1 LISAYRK
8 YFLLAPILLLIL
20 GVIFVISIQKPK
32 LSELTIG
39 FPGPWGSLLPPLQY
53 TMIGDAV
60 LGNQF
65 EPLVDMERGGV
76 IVPFAAKSWQISD
89 DRRVFVFK
97 IDSER
102 RFSDGTKLTAQDF
115 KRSWEDGL
123 KLEAIAAQK
132 SLMDVLYK
140 IEGFEE
146 FSVTGNLKGIEALDE
161 ATLKITFNSPFRM
174 ALDHL
179 AGSRYAA
186 YKIVNSQYIG
196 TGPYRIVNAS
206 ESFIQMEKNP
216 YSKIPVG
223 IEKVNIKRL
232 DRMSAENQ
240 ILNGEIDVYPGA
252 GRTLYQ
258 GPCGEGKFGCLDG
271 FEAAHSVLLVNG
283 NSNRVLANPELRL
296 ALQFIISRDYN
307 GVSPNLIYDKYKV
320 LPGSRDPQT
329 FLPFQAGRLN
339 DEEAESIIVKGE
351 AFVADLVTASKAH
364 PLVLAYVKGSQQGQA
379 IQELLSAHHITTTEP
394 LVCKSFLEL
403 QPLID
408 HESKPDLAILSAS
421 VADGDPD
428 GIYHALGAKGAITT
442 PMTIRQRVSEIL
454 ESGREIQDISKLDEH
469 YKNAAVA
476 ILEEVPWVHLG
487 FLREKT
493 VYRTDKIVVK
503 QQNVK
508 SRIREPFSIFEPK

>member
-1 LISAYRK
+1 MTLHQR
-8 YFLLAPILLLIL
+8 
-20 GVIFVISIQKPK
+20 PK

-60 LGNQF
+60 LGNEF

-97 IDSER
+97 IDPDR
-102 RFSDGTKLTAQDF
+102 KFSDGTRLTAQDF
-115 KRSWEDGL
+115 KRSWEGGL

-146 FSVTGNLKGIEALDE
+146 FSLKGSLKGLEVLDDT
-161 ATLKITFNSPFRM
+161 TLKITFNSPFRM

-186 YKIVNSQYIG
+186 YKIVGNKYIG
-196 TGPYRIVNAS
+196 TGPYRIVDAN
-206 ESFIQMEKNP
+206 EKFIQMEKNS
-216 YSKIPVG
+216 YSKVPVG
-223 IEKVNIKRL
+223 IEKITIKSL
-232 DRMSAENQ
+232 DRITAESQ
-240 ILNGEIDVYPGA
+240 ILSGEIDVFPGA
-252 GRTLYQ
+252 GRTLYH
-258 GPCGEGKFGCLDG
+258 GPCGEAKFECLDG

-283 NSNRVLANPELRL
+283 NSNRVLAKPELRL
-296 ALQFIISRDYN
+296 ALQYIMSRDYN
-307 GVSPNLIYDKYKV
+307 GVSPILIYEKHKV

-329 FLPFQAGRLN
+329 FLPLQAGRLP
-339 DEEAESIIVKGE
+339 DAEVDKIIGRGA
-351 AFVADLVTASKAH
+351 AFVADLVTASKAS
-364 PLVLAYVKGSQQGQA
+364 PLLLAYVKNSQQGQA
-379 IQELLSAHHITTTEP
+379 IQELLAAHNISISPP
-394 LVCKSFLEL
+394 LICENFVEM

-428 GIYHALGAKGAITT
+428 GIYHALGEKGAITT
-442 PMTIRQRVSEIL
+442 PMTIRKPVSDLL
-454 ESGREIQDISKLDEH
+454 EEGREIQDISKLDAH
-469 YKNAAVA
+469 YQKVAVA

-493 VYRTDKIVVK
+493 VYRADKIFVN
-503 QQNVK
+503 QNNVK